1 MPTAAREWSVWSTTA
16 RLVVTVPEQLERAC
30 EIATGILDE
39 VDRACSRFRDDSEIR
54 RHASEFA
61 SGVVVSPVLAL
72 LVERALKAAVLTDGD
87 VDPTLGVAL
96 SAVGYDRDIRL
107 IEDSDS
113 IIRAQIA
120 PAPGWRSVR
129 LESERLSLAA
139 GLEFDLGATAKATAA
154 DLIADSVFAE
164 QRVGV
169 LVSLGGDIA
178 TAGPEPE
185 GGWMVLVQ
193 DLDED
198 PAATV
203 RLTAG
208 FALATSSTQ
217 GRTWRRGG
225 EQMHHILD
233 PRTGLPADPVWRTV
247 SVAASSCLVANA
259 LTTASIVRGAS
270 APRWLAG
277 LGVDARL
284 VGRDGTITTIGG
296 WPAENSL
303 SEPALAVTHD

>member
-16 RLVVTVPEQLERAC
+16 RLVVTVPEALERAH
-30 EIATGILDE
+30 EIAAGILDE

-54 RHASEFA
+54 LHASEFA
-61 SGVVVSPVLAL
+61 GGVDVSPVLAL

-96 SAVGYDRDIRL
+96 AAVGYDRDIRL

-113 IIRAQIA
+113 IIRAHIA
-120 PAPGWRSVR
+120 PTPGWRSVL
-129 LESERLSLAA
+129 LEGARLSLGA

-154 DLIADSVFAE
+154 DLVADTVLAE
-164 QRVGV
+164 LGVGV

-193 DLDED
+193 DLDDD
-198 PAATV
+198 PATTI

-217 GRTWRRGG
+217 KRTWRRGNAAV
-225 EQMHHILD
+225 HHILD

-284 VGRDGTITTIGG
+284 VGRDGTISTVGG
-296 WPAENSL
+296 WPTADSRGERTL
-303 SEPALAVTHD
+303 EVAHD

>member
-16 RLVVTVPEQLERAC
+16 RLVVTVPELLDPAHDRAM
-30 EIATGILDE
+30 GILDE
-39 VDRACSRFRDDSEIR
+39 VDRACNRFRDDSEIR
-54 RHASEFA
+54 RRASEFS
-61 SGVVVSPVLAL
+61 SGVDVSDVLAL
-72 LVERALKAAVLTDGD
+72 LIERALKAALLTDGD
-87 VDPTLGVAL
+87 VDPTLGAAL
-96 SAVGYDRDIRL
+96 NAVGYDRDIRL

-120 PAPGWRSVR
+120 PTPGWRSVR
-129 LESERLSLAA
+129 LEGDRLSLGA

-154 DLIADSVFAE
+154 DLIADTVFTE
-164 QRVGV
+164 FGVGV

-178 TAGPEPE
+178 TAGPEPD

-193 DLDED
+193 DLDGD
-198 PAATV
+198 PATTV
-203 RLTAG
+203 RLTTG

-217 GRTWRRGG
+217 KRSWRRGTDRV
-225 EQMHHILD
+225 HHIID
-233 PRTGLPADPVWRTV
+233 PRTGRPADPVWRTV

-259 LTTASIVRGAS
+259 LSTASIVRGTS

-284 VGRDGTITTIGG
+284 VGRDGTISTVGG
-296 WPAENSL
+296 WPTADSSGERTL
-303 SEPALAVTHD
+303 QVTHD

>member
-1 MPTAAREWSVWSTTA
+1 MTTAAREWSVWSTSA
-16 RLVVTVPEQLERAC
+16 RVVVTVPEQLERAC
-30 EIATGILDE
+30 EIATGILSE

-54 RHASEFA
+54 RNVSAFA
-61 SGVVVSPVLAL
+61 SGVEVSPLLAL
-72 LVERALKAAVLTDGD
+72 LVERALTAAALTDGD

-96 SAVGYDRDIRL
+96 DAVGYDRDIRL

-120 PAPGWRSVR
+120 PKPGWRSVR
-129 LESERLSLAA
+129 LDGERLTLGA

-154 DLIADSVFAE
+154 DLIADAVFTE
-164 QRVGV
+164 LGIGI

-178 TAGPEPE
+178 TAGPEPA

-198 PAATV
+198 PATTI

-217 GRTWRRGG
+217 GRTWRRAG
-225 EQMHHILD
+225 ERMHHILD
-233 PRTGLPADPVWRTV
+233 PRTGLPADAVWRTV
-247 SVAASSCLVANA
+247 SVAASNCLVANA
-259 LTTASIVRGAS
+259 LATASIVRGVS

-284 VGRDGTITTIGG
+284 VGRDGTIRTIGG
-296 WPAENSL
+296 WPTAEFRG
-303 SEPALAVTHD
+303 EPALTVAHD